1 MKANKFEDLIAWQKA
16 KNLGINVYLKVP
28 QKKDLAY
35 FDQIKRASLSISN
48 NIAEGFGR
56 NSQKEFKRYL
66 QIALGST
73 NEVKSMVLVGK
84 EIGILSENLAKE
96 LEEQS
101 SEVIRILI
109 GLSNKIKT

>member
-16 KNLGINVYLKVP
+16 KNLGVNVYLNVP
-28 QKKDLAY
+28 KKKDLAY

-56 NSQKEFKRYL
+56 NSQKEFKRNL
-66 QIALGST
+66 QIAIGST
-73 NEVKSMVLVGK
+73 NEVKSMVLIGK
-84 EIGILSENLAKE
+84 EIGILSENLAIE

-109 GLSNKIKT
+109 GLSNKLKV